1 MKKPSPM
8 QIRKSAPAGGGKR
21 MEAYANKRN
30 AALNKKAGTVVSAQV
45 PLASQMGRDN
55 YDAQYDLDTLT
66 RAAAIKADKKRHGAA
81 LGEAKKRHA
90 QLQDVMRKG

>member
-8 QIRKSAPAGGGKR
+8 QIRKSAPAGGKR
-21 MEAYANKRN
+21 MQAYANKRN
-30 AALNKKAGTVVSAQV
+30 SALNKKAGTVVSAQV

-90 QLQDVMRKG
+90 HLQDVMRKV